1 MINKKTYNFIVT
13 PSAFVGGI
21 GNIKQWY
28 NDYDCNFFIPTYTL
42 KELDFLKKGV
52 SLIATNARESIRFI
66 DKEMSLDEFD
76 FQKNGNLI
84 SNSIVDAHS
93 YSYYK
98 NDLENDHQHDHDGDD
113 DDCNSLRDF
122 SDNDSNFSN
131 NDSVN
136 EKFFNSDDEN
146 NSDILKSNKKKTAT
160 TKTIKNKI
168 DKIQKTNKK
177 STTQPS
183 SEFVLETPDEEGPDW
198 KHANGYRRRTPLV
211 SEFPSKASNIGALGG
226 PKYNKTGFNQNNK
239 ISDTFKLRNNKV
251 TGATGEG
258 EAYHLTNGNV
268 ESLYKNDDSNDDRA
282 FVPRRLKLLI
292 RSCLQKRF
300 VENKNLKEPI
310 QWFAICEDSETYI
323 WLKCY
328 GIDVVNLNEVQS
340 IFDKANGNKGKQL
353 FQVERNT
360 NTNNNNNN
368 NSNNNNKKIVFN
380 GKYELSI
387 KKNRNKRNQ
396 RNNKRE
402 NNNNNNNISDS
413 DSNQEDN
420 IDDNNSFNKYK
431 NMKKINDSLSN
442 KIEKPIDSKSIY
454 KERFDSM
461 SYAPRGK
468 GELWTP

>member
-1 MINKKTYNFIVT
+1 MINKRTYNFIVT

-28 NDYDCNFFIPTYTL
+28 NDYDCNFFIPAYTL

-84 SNSIVDAHS
+84 SNGIVDAHS
-93 YSYYK
+93 YSHYK
-98 NDLENDHQHDHDGDD
+98 NDFENRGEHLSGDD
-113 DDCNSLRDF
+113 DDSDRDSLNGF
-122 SDNDSNFSN
+122 SDNGSNFSHDDIN
-131 NDSVN
+131 
-136 EKFFNSDDEN
+136 DEN
-146 NSDILKSNKKKTAT
+146 GSDFAETHQNKTDNSKQ
-160 TKTIKNKI
+160 I
-168 DKIQKTNKK
+168 DKR
-177 STTQPS
+177 SVPL
-183 SEFVLETPDEEGPDW
+183 SEFILETPDEEGPDW

-226 PKYNKTGFNQNNK
+226 PKYNKSGFNQNNQK
-239 ISDTFKLRNNKV
+239 SDTFKLRNNKV

-268 ESLYKNDDSNDDRA
+268 ESLYQNDDSNDDRA

-300 VENKNLKEPI
+300 VENKNLKDPI

-328 GIDVVNLNEVQS
+328 GIEVVNLNEVQS
-340 IFDKANGNKGKQL
+340 IFDRASGNKGNRL
-353 FQVERNT
+353 FEVERNT
-360 NTNNNNNN
+360 N
-368 NSNNNNKKIVFN
+368 NNKKTASG
-380 GKYELSI
+380 GKNETG
-387 KKNRNKRNQ
+387 KKIRNKRVQ
-396 RNNKRE
+396 RKSNV
-402 NNNNNNNISDS
+402 SDS
-413 DSNQEDN
+413 DSNQDT
-420 IDDNNSFNKYK
+420 DDNSFNKYK
-431 NMKKINDSLSN
+431 NMEKINQSLNN
-442 KIEKPIDSKSIY
+442 KIQKPIDSKSIY